1 MRALLQ
7 RVSSAQVKVDGQVVG
22 SIGRGLLVFLGV
34 GQEDKAEKC
43 REMAQKICHL
53 RIFENEEGKFHYSV
67 MDVGG
72 EVLVVSQFTLYA
84 DCSRGRRPSFTQAAA
99 AETATLLYENFIN
112 ELRKMGLKVESG
124 IFGKH
129 MDVSLVN
136 DGPVTIFLEC

>member
-7 RVSSAQVKVDGQVVG
+7 RVSCAQVKVDGQVVG
-22 SIGRGLLVFLGV
+22 SIGRGLLIFLGV
-34 GQEDKAEKC
+34 GQGDTAAKC
-43 REMAQKICHL
+43 REMAQKICYL

-72 EVLVVSQFTLYA
+72 EILVVSQFTLYA
-84 DCSRGRRPSFTQAAA
+84 DCSRGRRPSFTQAAT
-99 AETATLLYENFIN
+99 AETASMLYENFIN

-129 MDVSLVN
+129 MDVNLVN

>member
-1 MRALLQ
+1 M
-7 RVSSAQVKVDGQVVG
+7 
-22 SIGRGLLVFLGV
+22 IFLGV
-34 GQEDKAEKC
+34 GRGDTAEKC
-43 REMAQKICHL
+43 QEMAQKICHL

-84 DCSRGRRPSFTQAAA
+84 DCSRGRRPSFTQAAM
-99 AETATLLYENFIN
+99 AETATVLYGKFIN
-112 ELRKMGLKVESG
+112 ELRNMGLRVESG

-129 MDVSLVN
+129 MEVSLVN